1 MANQKQIAE
10 GLTQSD
16 LAEAIRTATEQVFST
31 MLGLELTSGDVFVEK
46 QDAVPASGVVSVIGL
61 AGAWVGSGS
70 LFCREQFACKLA
82 SVFLQEQYTAIG
94 EDVLDSV
101 AELTNMI
108 VGNVKTRLGNRV
120 GALGLSTPTVIY
132 GRDFQTR
139 SARNQEWTVVPFSLD
154 GDRMF
159 VQMCLIP
166 NPGAGE
172 KPTPAAYPI
181 PHALNV

>member
-1 MANQKQIAE
+1 MANQKQITE

-16 LAEAIRTATEQVFST
+16 LAEAIRAATEQVFST
-31 MLGLELTSGDVFVEK
+31 MLGLELTSGDVFVEQ
-46 QDAVPASGVVSVIGL
+46 QDAVPASPLASVIGL

-70 LFCREQFACKLA
+70 LFC
-82 SVFLQEQYTAIG
+82 TDIG
-94 EDVLDSV
+94 EDVLGSM

-108 VGNVKTRLGNRV
+108 IGNMKTRLGNRV
-120 GALGLSTPTVIY
+120 GALGLSTPTVTY
-132 GRDFQTR
+132 GRDSQTR
-139 SARNQEWTVVPFSLD
+139 SARHQEWTVVPFSLD
-154 GDRMF
+154 GDRMC

-172 KPTPAAYPI
+172 KPTRAAHPI